1 MEGCMTPSRTLVVW
15 IYICPMPRNELMHV
29 CKSPPPISATSMEES
44 PTEEKTR
51 EVVED
56 VTDTAVSSAKPVDIA
71 ENEVV
76 LLQVRNSSFLTLSSN

>member
-1 MEGCMTPSRTLVVW
+1 MTPSRTLVVW
-15 IYICPMPRNELMHV
+15 IYICPMPRNQFMQS
-29 CKSPPPISATSMEES
+29 CKSPPPISATSMAES
-44 PTEEKTR
+44 PTDEKTR

-76 LLQVRNSSFLTLSSN
+76 LLQVRNSSFLTVCLSSN